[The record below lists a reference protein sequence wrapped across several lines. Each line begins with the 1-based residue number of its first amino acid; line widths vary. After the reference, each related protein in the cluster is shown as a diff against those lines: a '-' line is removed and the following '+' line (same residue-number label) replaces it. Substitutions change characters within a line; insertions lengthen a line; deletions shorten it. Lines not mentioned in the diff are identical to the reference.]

1 MVRKST
7 HRRPY
12 CSIVLSGTIAAHLP
26 SSWAASGLF
35 TAAINDT
42 SNTRKLQ
49 IIAGGLAA
57 LGVFLLLFTVW
68 FWRSSRADHGA
79 LGPLEVMGARRWRRA
94 PMNEQ
99 INKLAEVRPA
109 GALALAGTDRPPVD
123 LAELVA
129 GHQSSTPDRRGGGFS
144 DLVDG
149 EPQSLVAPVDEPWA
163 GDLEELDEPELDSP
177 LDAHADGAPGPV
189 PKADAEDGTV
199 FEADHSIRP
208 AFDDAAE
215 PAVPG
220 LAGVVEVAR
229 ETKRD
234 VPEVIAADPDG
245 RVAGRVADGVAGSGV
260 AGSGV
265 ADSGVADGVAS
276 DVEPAEEVGPVF
288 EPALDSTPPGP
299 TADVA
304 SLDQDAPVFSGDG
317 SPEET
322 ERIDEAD
329 ATTSG
334 RVDDGEADDTGV
346 AGEDVGPHGGSAKSV
361 GVSNGSL
368 PAPAPA
374 PALVSTSNAVDAG
387 HPHDAGDALAFSLSG
402 PESDEDDEFDPSKE
416 LAFGPVESAEAL
428 QHAGPVTDSF
438 KTPRWRRF
446 RR

>member
-1 MVRKST
+1 MASSADERT
-7 HRRPY
+7 DQQTRR
-12 CSIVLSGTIAAHLP
+12 G
-26 SSWAASGLF
+26 ASC
-35 TAAINDT
+35 
-42 SNTRKLQ
+42 
-49 IIAGGLAA
+49 
-57 LGVFLLLFTVW
+57 
-68 FWRSSRADHGA
+68 
-79 LGPLEVMGARRWRRA
+79 RRA
-94 PMNEQ
+94 
-99 INKLAEVRPA
+99 
-109 GALALAGTDRPPVD
+109 PVD

-374 PALVSTSNAVDAG
+374 PAPVSTSNAVDTG

>member
-1 MVRKST
+1 MVRKSA

-35 TAAINDT
+35 TAAIDDT

-99 INKLAEVRPA
+99 INKLDEMRPA

-163 GDLEELDEPELDSP
+163 GDLEELDGPELDSL
-177 LDAHADGAPGPV
+177 LDGHTDGAGGPV
-189 PKADAEDGTV
+189 PEADAEDGTV
-199 FEADHSIRP
+199 FEPDHSIRP
-208 AFDDAAE
+208 VFVDADE
-215 PAVPG
+215 PAIPG
-220 LAGVVEVAR
+220 LAGVVEAAG
-229 ETKRD
+229 ENTAG
-234 VPEVIAADPDG
+234 VPEGIAADPE
-245 RVAGRVADGVAGSGV
+245 SGV
-260 AGSGV
+260 VESGV
-265 ADSGVADGVAS
+265 VDRLAS
-276 DVEPAEEVGPVF
+276 DVQPAEEVGPMF
-288 EPALDSTPPGP
+288 EPALDPTPPGP
-299 TADVA
+299 LADVA
-304 SLDQDAPVFSGDG
+304 PLDQHAPVVSGDG
-317 SPEET
+317 SPAET

-329 ATTSG
+329 ATTTG
-334 RVDDGEADDTGV
+334 LGEEGEPADISM
-346 AGEDVGPHGGSAKSV
+346 AGEDVGPHAGGAESV
-361 GVSNGSL
+361 GVSNGSR
-368 PAPAPA
+368 PAPAP
-374 PALVSTSNAVDAG
+374 VSTSSAVDAG
-387 HPHDAGDALAFSLSG
+387 HPHDAGDALAVALSG
-402 PESDEDDEFDPSKE
+402 AESDEDDEFDPSKE
-416 LAFGPVESAEAL
+416 LAFGPVESAKAL